1 MYDGPDLPSADIPED
16 LTGPEPQTVPLDVSL
31 LQRVS
36 GYETVSYYAD
46 GRRSQF
52 IYFSF
57 HFIIAPSLPNMHYIM
72 QRINM
77 RY

>member
-46 GRRSQF
+46 GM
-52 IYFSF
+52 YK
-57 HFIIAPSLPNMHYIM
+57 L
-72 QRINM
+72 
-77 RY
+77 